1 MPQNHLTEHLVDA
14 FLHLAP
20 AEGLYPTFISNITLM
35 RVDHSTPPVA
45 VLQEPSIVLVIQGLK
60 RGYIG
65 KEIFQFQQ
73 GQCLFISIAIPFDC
87 DTVVENNEPM
97 LAIAIKFE
105 PQMMADLI
113 TKMDKQQQVIT
124 EDAHSEDLKL
134 SCGLRVIDMNVT
146 ISEVA
151 LRLLNLLRSKQDTF
165 ILGEQVKRE
174 LVYRV
179 VQASGGNL
187 VESLSAI
194 ASRNGVIYTICEII
208 QRDYYHNL
216 TVQELAKQA
225 GMSISLFHQT
235 FKKVTNYSP
244 LQYIKITR
252 LHKARELIMNNKMG
266 VAEAA
271 YEVGYV
277 SASQFSREFKRLF
290 GVPPKSSII

>member
-113 TKMDKQQQVIT
+113 TKMDKQQQVVT
-124 EDAHSEDLKL
+124 EDTHSEDLKL
-134 SCGLRVIDMNVT
+134 SCGLRVIDMNAT

-187 VESLSAI
+187 VESLSAMV
-194 ASRNGVIYTICEII
+194 SRNGVIYTICEII
-208 QRDYYHNL
+208 QRDYYRNL

-290 GVPPKSSII
+290 GIPPKSSII

>member
-35 RVDHSTPPVA
+35 RVDHSTKPIA

-87 DTVVENNEPM
+87 DTVVENDEPM

-113 TKMDKQQQVIT
+113 TKMDKQQQVVT
-124 EDAHSEDLKL
+124 EETYSEDLKL
-134 SCGLRVIDMNVT
+134 SCGLRVIDMNT
-146 ISEVA
+146 IISEVA

-179 VQASGGNL
+179 VQASGSNL
-187 VESLSAI
+187 VESLSAMT
-194 ASRNGVIYTICEII
+194 SRDGVIYTICEII

-244 LQYIKITR
+244 LQYLKITR